1 MGGVVPMTPV
11 HAFDSVPAALQLTA
25 QPQLQPTRQDIELGG
40 LLAFVIDQVT
50 TEDEADAMVQASEQC
65 GYRDEAP
72 GIATPPGMRVRGY
85 AKLMK
90 IEGRIL
96 TFEVWAEDEFERI
109 GEGVHERAVID
120 RARFD
125 QRVQDKARRA
135 G

>member
-72 GIATPPGMRVRGY
+72 GIATPPGMRVRT
-85 AKLMK
+85 
-90 IEGRIL
+90 RR
-96 TFEVWAEDEFERI
+96 FESLRS
-109 GEGVHERAVID
+109 
-120 RARFD
+120 
-125 QRVQDKARRA
+125 
-135 G
+135 